1 VLEMIPARTQ
11 PRVLPVAV
19 LLISMMLLGCGAVLA
34 YRGEGSDFFM
44 PHAHCYLFN
53 EDLMRLHGWS
63 DLLIGLSYVSI
74 SATLGYIVLKV
85 RSELPFHWVMVAFAL
100 FIVACGATHFMEV
113 WTLRAEHPKYWEAG
127 WVKLVTAGASLV
139 TALILLPL
147 VPRIIAVLRETKQ
160 ASARQHELEKA
171 YSELRD
177 LYRKVAQ
184 PVPRK
189 ERISALI
196 RLGEEK
202 PEGLAEIAREVTQHA
217 RQLERAKHE
226 AEDANRAKDQF
237 LAVLSHELRTPLTP
251 ALAAA
256 SDLESAGAIEPEHL
270 RESLALIRRNIEL
283 EARLVDDLLD
293 LTRISKGKLQV
304 HLATVDL
311 HETIHH
317 AAEMCRSEANTT
329 RSNLTLHLEAMRHH
343 VRGDA
348 ARLAQVFWNLVL
360 NAVKFTPA
368 NGSITIRSSNP
379 QPNRIR
385 IVVSDTGIGIEADK
399 LARIFEP
406 FQQGEESMT
415 RRYGGLGLGL
425 SVAKGLVDAHGGSI
439 IAESEG
445 VNRGT
450 TFTVEMATTIPSRRS
465 ASDAAVA
472 PAISGRA
479 LRVLIVEDHTDTRQ
493 ALCRILKRWGHEV
506 EDAGTVEEAV
516 KLAETYKPEL
526 LLSDIGL
533 PDGTGI
539 DLLGRLGANRPSV
552 AIAMSGYGME
562 SDLEKTKRAGFQDHL
577 VKPVSAERL
586 KEVIGRL
593 TADGPAGT

>member
-1 VLEMIPARTQ
+1 MIPARTQ

-19 LLISMMLLGCGAVLA
+19 LFISMMLFGCGVVLA
-34 YRGEGSDFFM
+34 YRGGGSEFFM

-139 TALILLPL
+139 TAVILLPL
-147 VPRIIAVLRETKQ
+147 VPRIITVLRETKQ
-160 ASARQHELEKA
+160 ASARQQELEKA

-177 LYRKVAQ
+177 LYRKATQ
-184 PVPRK
+184 PAPRK
-189 ERISALI
+189 ERISSLI
-196 RLGEEK
+196 DLRPGPEK
-202 PEGLAEIAREVTQHA
+202 TEGLAEIAREVTQHA

-256 SDLESAGAIEPEHL
+256 SDLESAAMIEPEHL

-311 HETIHH
+311 HQTIHH

-329 RSNLTLHLEAMRHH
+329 RSNLTLHLEATRHH

-385 IVVSDTGIGIEADK
+385 IVVSDTGIGIAADK

-425 SVAKGLVDAHGGSI
+425 SVAKGLVDAHGGTI
-439 IAESEG
+439 VAESEG

-450 TFTVEMATTIPSRRS
+450 TFTVEMSTTIPSRLS
-465 ASDAAVA
+465 ASDSAVA
-472 PAISGRA
+472 PATSGRA
-479 LRVLIVEDHTDTRQ
+479 LRVLIVEDHADTRQ
-493 ALCRILKRWGHEV
+493 ALCRILRRWGHDV
-506 EDAGTVEEAV
+506 QDAATVDEA
-516 KLAETYKPEL
+516 LQIAATYKPEL

-539 DLLGRLGANRPSV
+539 DLLVRLSVNRPGV

-593 TADGPAGT
+593 TADNPPRA